1 MAAGRI
7 YTVAGNGQPGFSG
20 DGRPATKA
28 MLIAP
33 TGLAVNSRGNLFVAD
48 YYRVRMVTG

>member
-1 MAAGRI
+1 
-7 YTVAGNGQPGFSG
+7 
-20 DGRPATKA
+20 